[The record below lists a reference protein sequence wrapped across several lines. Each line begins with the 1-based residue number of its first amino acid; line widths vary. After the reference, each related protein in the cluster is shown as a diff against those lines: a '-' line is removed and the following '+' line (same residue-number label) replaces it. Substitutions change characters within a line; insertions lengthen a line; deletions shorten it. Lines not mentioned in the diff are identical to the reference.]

1 MRNMTKKKWLIIGVV
16 VLAIITVLAI
26 AIPVYAAT
34 SDATP
39 SPTQLTPANKAGALL
54 RLLLVQDQT
63 KAFAYVT
70 QAETAGKI
78 TADQATAVENFWTEY
93 HTQFTKA
100 VVLRRL
106 LRAKNESNVKAFLD
120 KAVANGQITQTQ
132 EDNVIKLWET
142 LHPLAAAT
150 GTATT
155 TPATP

>member
-1 MRNMTKKKWLIIGVV
+1 MTKKKWLIIGVV

-63 KAFAYVT
+63 KAFAYVD
-70 QAETAGKI
+70 QAEAAGKI
-78 TADQATAVENFWTEY
+78 TADQATAVKDFWTQY
-93 HTQFTKA
+93 HAQFAKA

-120 KAVANGQITQTQ
+120 KGVANGQITQTQ
-132 EDNVIKLWET
+132 ENNVINLWET
-142 LHPLAAAT
+142 LHPLASAT
-150 GTATT
+150 GTTTT

>member
-1 MRNMTKKKWLIIGVV
+1 MTKKKWLIIGVV

-34 SDATP
+34 IDATP

-63 KAFAYVT
+63 KAFAYVE
-70 QAETAGKI
+70 QAEAAGKI
-78 TADQATAVENFWTEY
+78 TTDQATAVENFWTQY

-106 LRAKNESNVKAFLD
+106 LRAKNESNVQAFLD

-132 EDNVIKLWET
+132 ETNVIKLWET
-142 LHPLAAAT
+142 LHPLTSAT
-150 GTATT
+150 GTATPA
-155 TPATP
+155 PATP

>member
-1 MRNMTKKKWLIIGVV
+1 MTKKKWLIIGAA
-16 VLAIITVLAI
+16 VLVIITVLAI

-63 KAFAYVT
+63 KAFAYVD
-70 QAETAGKI
+70 QAEGAGKI
-78 TADQATAVENFWTEY
+78 TADQATAVENFWTQY

-106 LRAKNESNVKAFLD
+106 LRTKNESNVKAFLD

-132 EDNVIKLWET
+132 ETNVIKLWET
-142 LHPLAAAT
+142 LHPLTSAT
-150 GTATT
+150 GTATPA
-155 TPATP
+155 PATP

>member
-1 MRNMTKKKWLIIGVV
+1 MLKLQGDKKYDEEKWLIIGVA

-63 KAFAYVT
+63 KAFAYVD
-70 QAETAGKI
+70 QAEAAGKI

-93 HTQFTKA
+93 HAQFTKA

-132 EDNVIKLWET
+132 ETNVINLWR
-142 LHPLAAAT
+142 PCIR
-150 GTATT
+150 
-155 TPATP
+155 